1 MRVFLDTNVIVAAT
15 ATRGLCADVM
25 REVLARHDLVI
36 SEDLLREVEGV
47 LEKKIGVPAEIVSA
61 LLSLLRDGANLTA
74 PSKSPAIPAA
84 SAADRALLSAALHG
98 QAEAFVTGDAELVE
112 LRTVGTMA
120 VVSPRAFWELAKA
133 GSMPPKAS
141 GR

>member
-36 SEDLLREVEGV
+36 STALLDEVAAV
-47 LEKKIGVPAEIVSA
+47 LADKIGSPSDLVSA
-61 LLSLLRDGANLTA
+61 LIALLRDGAELSE
-74 PSKSPAIPAA
+74 PSEAVEIPVR
-84 SAADRALLSAALHG
+84 DRSDRVLLSAAWNG
-98 QAEAFVTGDAELVE
+98 KAEIFVTGDRELLE
-112 LRTVGTMA
+112 LHEIGTMA

-133 GSMPPKAS
+133 GAGSPKP
-141 GR
+141 R